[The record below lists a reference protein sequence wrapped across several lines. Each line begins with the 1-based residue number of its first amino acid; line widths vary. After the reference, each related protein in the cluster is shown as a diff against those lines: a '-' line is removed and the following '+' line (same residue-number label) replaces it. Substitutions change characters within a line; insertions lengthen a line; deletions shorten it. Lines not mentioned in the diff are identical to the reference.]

1 MSKKY
6 SSMFKTVTRG
16 MYEFSLDD
24 KDNAIEFGFARESN
38 SKFIPIQFNNYIYIT
53 KKKVTKVLLDCIRLF
68 LLTLV
73 LV

>member
-1 MSKKY
+1 
-6 SSMFKTVTRG
+6 

-38 SKFIPIQFNNYIYIT
+38 AEFVPIQFNNYIYIT
-53 KKKVTKVLLDCIRLF
+53 KKKVTKALLDYIKLF